1 LAKAVEV
8 ARSGSKRV
16 RPVGSYHPTREAWE
30 VTEVASAAGLLEGG
44 VRRVE
49 EASRHPGNKDSIRF
63 VSGEC
68 AGNRYNGAGWVIECR
83 HG

>member
-30 VTEVASAAGLLEGG
+30 VTEVASAAGLFEGRVG
-44 VRRVE
+44 RVE
-49 EASRHPGNKDSIRF
+49 EACRHPGDEHSIGL
-63 VSGEC
+63 VLNESTSDWED
-68 AGNRYNGAGWVIECR
+68 
-83 HG
+83 